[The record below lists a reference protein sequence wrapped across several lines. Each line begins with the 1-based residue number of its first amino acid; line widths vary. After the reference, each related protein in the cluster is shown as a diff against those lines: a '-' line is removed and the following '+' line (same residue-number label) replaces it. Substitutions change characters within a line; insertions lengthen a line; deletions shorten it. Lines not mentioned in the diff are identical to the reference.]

1 MGLLITF
8 LFNNLKKII
17 MFYYNP
23 NYQYDYPQQHT
34 NNNVFVTNRINYNV
48 PQQPYVHQQYYPV
61 QPTYPAQPAYIPQLS
76 QNQELAYTNLLSQI
90 TQVNTKILDDGNQD
104 ESDIFQNILI
114 NKNKSL
120 DILNSKIVIEE
131 EYIIIDNLSIYYSF

>member
-1 MGLLITF
+1 M
-8 LFNNLKKII
+8 NKHEKS
-17 MFYYNP
+17 YNQK
-23 NYQYDYPQQHT
+23 NH
-34 NNNVFVTNRINYNV
+34 NVA
-48 PQQPYVHQQYYPV
+48 QQPFVLHQQYYLV
-61 QPTYPAQPAYIPQLS
+61 HPTQPAQPAYIPQLS

-104 ESDIFQNILI
+104 ESEIFQNILI

-131 EYIIIDNLSIYYSF
+131 EDIIIDNLLSSKTFYVYNEFLKTSPIFKSLFSDDVFFPI

>member
-1 MGLLITF
+1 MGLLITL
-8 LFNNLKKII
+8 LFNNLKKIK

-23 NYQYDYPQQHT
+23 NYQYDYPQQYT
-34 NNNVFVTNRINYNV
+34 NNTVFVPNRINYNV

-104 ESDIFQNILI
+104 ESDIFQNNSL
-114 NKNKSL
+114 NKNKSS
-120 DILNSKIVIEE
+120 DILNS
-131 EYIIIDNLSIYYSF
+131 

>member
-1 MGLLITF
+1 MGLLITL
-8 LFNNLKKII
+8 LFNNLNKIK

-23 NYQYDYPQQHT
+23 NYQYDYPQQYT
-34 NNNVFVTNRINYNV
+34 NNNVFVPNRINYNV

-104 ESDIFQNILI
+104 ESEIFQNILI

-120 DILNSKIVIEE
+120 DILNS
-131 EYIIIDNLSIYYSF
+131 